1 MTQHLTVATL
11 LALVACGGSQTPAEK
26 PDDDQAKTD
35 EMTDDKSD
43 AKEPMHTKIFK
54 PLPTE
59 PVKGPVERTDALVD
73 LGRMLYYE
81 NRMSKNHDISCN
93 SCHKLDAYG
102 VDNEPTSPGHKG
114 VRGDR
119 NSPTTY
125 NAAMHFAQFWD
136 GREPTVEAQ
145 ALGPVTNPVEM
156 AMPDGDYAVRVIKSM
171 PEYVEAFEKA
181 FPDDEDPVTF
191 DNFGTAVGAFERGL
205 ITRGKFD
212 AYLEG
217 DASALSDAEVEG
229 LDTFV
234 KTGCV
239 SCHMGQ
245 LLGGNTYQK
254 LGAVK
259 PYETEDMGRFKV
271 TDNEADKYMFK
282 VPSLRNIAKTGP
294 YLHDGS
300 VTELSEM
307 IRIMGSHQL
316 GKDLDDE
323 TVAKI
328 ETFFGALTGEL
339 PKEYIAKPELPESTD
354 ETPDADPS

>member
-1 MTQHLTVATL
+1 MFKYLPLVTL
-11 LALVACGGSQTPAEK
+11 MALAACGGSETPAEK
-26 PDDDQAKTD
+26 PDGDAQVKT
-35 EMTDDKSD
+35 EPEK
-43 AKEPMHTKIFK
+43 KEPIHTAIFK
-54 PLPTE
+54 PLPKE
-59 PVKGPVERTDALVD
+59 PVAGPAGRSEALVD
-73 LGRMLYYE
+73 LGRMLYYDT
-81 NRMSKNHDISCN
+81 RISKNHDISCN
-93 SCHKLDAYG
+93 SCHMLDKFG
-102 VDNEPTSPGHKG
+102 VDGEPTSPGHKG

-125 NAAMHFAQFWD
+125 NASLHFAQFWD

-156 AMPDGDYAVRVIKSM
+156 AIPTPDYAVKVIKSM
-171 PEYVEAFEKA
+171 PGYVEAFEKA

-191 DNFGTAVGAFERGL
+191 ENFGKAVGAFERGL

-239 SCHMGQ
+239 SCHNGQ
-245 LLGGNTYQK
+245 LLGGNAYQK

-259 PYETEDMGRFKV
+259 PYETEDLGRFKV
-271 TDNEADKYMFK
+271 TNNEADKYMFK
-282 VPSLRNIAKTGP
+282 VPSLRNIAETGP

-300 VTELSEM
+300 VASLADM
-307 IRIMGSHQL
+307 IRIMGEHQL
-316 GKDLDDE
+316 GKELDDE
-323 TVAKI
+323 TVGKI
-328 ETFFGALTGEL
+328 ETFMGALTGEV
-339 PKEYIAKPELPESTD
+339 PTDYIAKPELPESTD
-354 ETPDADPS
+354 STPKADPS